1 MHLIVLLELYNVL
14 NCDKW
19 IGESEMYLKKF
30 IIKNFRIF
38 DEAGIELIFNK
49 GINAIIGEN
58 NSGKSSIIDALRI
71 VFSTVTYKKDIFFSK
86 ADFHVSE
93 DGTVANYAQ
102 FDVYLE
108 DVPLRM
114 IEIWNPQSDS
124 GMGGDFHIRF
134 EKYISPSGAEKVR
147 SVYWGF
153 GTEGNPLS
161 SDTFEAIDM
170 VFLGALRDSENEMRP
185 SRNSKLAQLLRNLV
199 SGEDVREELVQI
211 LIDANNSLLRKEQL
225 KKTRNT
231 INQNLARIEQEF
243 LNQQIDIGLVE
254 PRFDSI
260 ASSLRAW
267 VKPKWILINK
277 DDSVYEQAYAYFQSH
292 TDLRKIQK
300 DTKGI
305 YFEISILDG
314 ETDIKQE
321 LADRISELANK
332 SFELYQNGLG
342 YNNLLYMSAV
352 LGDMAIEKGGVY
364 QNLLLVEEPEAHLH
378 PQLQEL
384 VHNFLL
390 DANKNDSN
398 IQIIYTSHS
407 PTLASKIDI
416 ENINLLY
423 EYGHKKY
430 CLPFSQTNLTE
441 ENKKY
446 LQRYLDVTK
455 SQMFFARGILF
466 VEGISEAILL
476 PSMAKALDRP
486 FEKYAVELV
495 NVDSV
500 AFAPFVNLLSSD
512 KVNTCFSKVSIIT
525 DDDRCAKK
533 NENDYI
539 DKNYDYDDISS
550 EIVTNLQNGQP
561 SDRCNDL
568 TTLCSGAGIN
578 VFTASKTLE
587 YALCCSEDN
596 IYHMIEALKKCY
608 TSLGPR
614 LEAKI
619 ALLSSLS
626 EKAACIWLFI
636 RARDKCKGEV
646 AQYISQVICDQH
658 ELKKNGKQIE
668 KEFVIPE
675 YLKKAIYS
683 VTEEYH
689 GREND

>member
-321 LADRISELANK
+321 LAGRISELANK

-476 PSMAKALDRP
+476 PAMAKALDRP

-658 ELKKNGKQIE
+658 ELKKKGKQIE

-689 GREND
+689 GRENG